1 MMNRREVLQRVA
13 SPHGRRRF
21 RARDSRRAQ
30 WLFGEGRIPVRVSW
44 KPLLLTPEQA
54 CSWVKI
60 AEMIIPRTDTPGAK
74 DAGVPEFID
83 QMLKDVYPKSGQER
97 FISGLQ
103 AFEAGAQEELGKP
116 FLKLDDAQRAQFL
129 QKIHDAAVFKEE
141 AEDAEDPGSRR
152 PFVLMM
158 KELTLLGFFTSQ
170 PGATQVLQYVPVPGA
185 LHSCIPLSQAG
196 NGRAWTQESRP
207 GLNNA
212 T

>member
-1 MMNRREVLQRVA
+1 MMMNRREVLQRVA
-13 SPHGRRRF
+13 ALMGGAVSAPAILGVLSGCS
-21 RARDSRRAQ
+21 AKQSS
-30 WLFGEGRIPVRVSW
+30 GSVSW

-54 CSWVKI
+54 VLVGEI

-83 QMLKDVYPKSGQER
+83 RILNDVYPKSGQER

-103 AFEAGAQEELGKP
+103 AFEAGAHEELGKP
-116 FLKLDDAQRAQFL
+116 FLKLDDAQRARFL

-170 PGATQVLQYVPVPGA
+170 PGATQVLQYVPIPGA
-185 LHSCIPLSQAG
+185 LHSCIPLAQAG
-196 NGRAWTQESRP
+196 NGRAWTQEST
-207 GLNNA
+207 A
-212 T
+212 WFE